1 MEIPN
6 ASYKQFLKSDCF
18 LFALGTE
25 EGHIML
31 LAIDQHFK
39 FSAGTHQLDLNIVHY
54 VTTDDILHKRVCFK
68 PPVVLVIPLND
79 PMYRQVDLPKH
90 LKLRALIF

>member
-25 EGHIML
+25 EGHVML

-39 FSAGTHQLDLNIVHY
+39 FCAGTHQLELNSVHY
-54 VTTDDILHKRVCFK
+54 VTTDDILQKRLCFK

-79 PMYRQVDLPKH
+79 SMFR
-90 LKLRALIF
+90 

>member
-25 EGHIML
+25 EGHVML

-39 FSAGTHQLDLNIVHY
+39 FCAGTHLLDLNFVHY
-54 VTTDDILHKRVCFK
+54 VTPDDILQKRVFFK
-68 PPVVLVIPLND
+68 PPVVLAIPLND
-79 PMYRQVDLPKH
+79 SMYR
-90 LKLRALIF
+90 